1 MLGLCHY
8 LFFFVKQKTAYEMRI
23 SDWSSD
29 VCSSDLE
36 GGNAGAARANAFGE
50 RALRIELELELSRKI
65 EFGEKL
71 VLADVG
77 RDHLTDLAVVEK
89 RPETEAIGA
98 AIVRDDR
105 EILDAACEQA
115 GDQMLGIARKAEAAR
130 HERHAA
136 EKDAG
141 KRRLGL
147 RDRKST

>member
-1 MLGLCHY
+1 
-8 LFFFVKQKTAYEMRI
+8 MRI

-29 VCSSDLE
+29 VLFRIS
-36 GGNAGAARANAFGE
+36 GAARANAFGE

-98 AIVRDDR
+98 AIVQDDR
-105 EILDAACEQA
+105 EILDAACEHA
-115 GDQMLGIARKAEAAR
+115 DDLMLWIARKAEAAR
-130 HERHAA
+130 NYLHSGATH
-136 EKDAG
+136 AG
-141 KRRLGL
+141 KRRLATW
-147 RDRKST
+147 KSPPFVHSSLYQTANTSDIDPTL

>member
-1 MLGLCHY
+1 
-8 LFFFVKQKTAYEMRI
+8 MRI

-29 VCSSDLE
+29 VCSSDL
-36 GGNAGAARANAFGE
+36 
-50 RALRIELELELSRKI
+50 LRIELELELSRKI
-65 EFGEKL
+65 EFGEKR

-130 HERHAA
+130 HDRHAV

-141 KRRLGL
+141 KRRLGI
-147 RDRKST
+147 RKYLALGHRSRSEEHTSELQSLMR

>member
-1 MLGLCHY
+1 
-8 LFFFVKQKTAYEMRI
+8 MRI

-29 VCSSDLE
+29 VCSSDL
-36 GGNAGAARANAFGE
+36 
-50 RALRIELELELSRKI
+50 I

-89 RPETEAIGA
+89 RPETEAIRA

-115 GDQMLGIARKAEAAR
+115 GDQMLGIARNAEAAR
-130 HERHAA
+130 HDRHAV

-141 KRRLGL
+141 KRRPGIRKYLALGHRSL
-147 RDRKST
+147 YMSGNRTKDAILGFLKKRSEQHTSEL

>member
-1 MLGLCHY
+1 MRLALGDHRPDPGLG
-8 LFFFVKQKTAYEMRI
+8 V
-23 SDWSSD
+23 
-29 VCSSDLE
+29 E

-115 GDQMLGIARKAEAAR
+115 CDQMLGIARKARSE
-130 HERHAA
+130 ERRGGT
-136 EKDAG
+136 ECV
-141 KRRLGL
+141 
-147 RDRKST
+147 STCRSRWSPYHKKKQY

>member
-1 MLGLCHY
+1 MRLALGDHRPDPGLG
-8 LFFFVKQKTAYEMRI
+8 V
-23 SDWSSD
+23 
-29 VCSSDLE
+29 E

-50 RALRIELELELSRKI
+50 RALRTELELELSRKI

-115 GDQMLGIARKAEAAR
+115 GDQMLRSEEHTSELQSLMRISYAVFCLNK
-130 HERHAA
+130 
-136 EKDAG
+136 KNPN
-141 KRRLGL
+141 
-147 RDRKST
+147 TNIYTTPQQ